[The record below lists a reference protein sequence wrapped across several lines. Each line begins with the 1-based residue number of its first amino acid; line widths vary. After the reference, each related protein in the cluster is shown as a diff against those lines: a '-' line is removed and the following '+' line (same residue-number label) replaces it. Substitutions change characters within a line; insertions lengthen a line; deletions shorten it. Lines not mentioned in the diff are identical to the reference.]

1 MGGHSRKGQ
10 TSSVTQAVLQGPV
23 DIGLTQQVPE
33 IKSKMPTEQGKG
45 RQSRVDGDG
54 GAGSLFA
61 EGWQP

>member
-33 IKSKMPTEQGKG
+33 IKSKMPTEQG
-45 RQSRVDGDG
+45 QG
-54 GAGSLFA
+54 GAQQS
-61 EGWQP
+61 GW